1 MEITRN
7 EVLKSR
13 MLRILSVNAR
23 ISMQDIANK
32 LGVTKVN
39 VYGLFNELLEEYDIG
54 FVPEISIDKLWKW
67 EFIKK
72 ARLRTKRGI
81 ISEAMEE
88 LPLTGFGEYLILIK
102 FIGKKPENDEITK
115 AMGNSYVPQFI
126 ARISGEYDLMIY
138 AVARSYEDAIGFT
151 DALNKSLFKYN
162 MLAYTNRIWGCFGFF
177 PLSNKLIEQFDIFD
191 TYKNLLFGLNGK
203 GRETFT
209 EIGKKFN
216 QGPAQMLYAYD
227 RLARTEILKRVTYFE
242 AKPKATLSIA
252 IMLKIE
258 NAKAFEESK
267 NKWLMRVVKEYESK
281 ENEYVFM
288 CDMANPKGMF
298 IIMNFH
304 GKERYEKFFSC
315 IRSCLKGVEV
325 SKMQISKTLLG
336 NLGLRDFDMRYS
348 SQYKCLERNK
358 LVPSLKE
365 RLNEPVTENPNE
377 I

>member
-1 MEITRN
+1 LKVIRN
-7 EVLKSR
+7 EELKSR
-13 MLRILSVNAR
+13 MLRMLSVNAR
-23 ISMQDIANK
+23 ISMQDIANR
-32 LGVTKVN
+32 LGTTKVN
-39 VYGLFNELLEEYDIG
+39 IYGLFNELLEEYDID

-102 FIGKKPENDEITK
+102 FIGKEPGDEEIKK
-115 AMGNSYVPQFI
+115 AIGNSYVPQFI
-126 ARISGEYDLMIY
+126 ARINGEYDLMIY
-138 AVARSYEDAIGFT
+138 AVARSYEDAISFT

-162 MLAYTNRIWGCFGFF
+162 MLVYTNRIWGRFGFF
-177 PLSNKLIEQFDIFD
+177 PLNNKLIEQFDIFD
-191 TYKNLLFGLNGK
+191 TYKNLLFGLNGT
-203 GRETFT
+203 GRNTFT

-242 AKPKATLSIA
+242 AKPRANMSVA

-258 NAKAFEESK
+258 NTKAFEASK
-267 NKWLMRVVKEYESK
+267 NAWMMRIVKEYENK
-281 ENEYVFM
+281 ENEYVFI

-298 IIMNFH
+298 VIMNFH

-315 IRSCLKGVEV
+315 LRSCLKGVEV
-325 SKMQISKTLLG
+325 SKMQISRALLG

-358 LVPSLKE
+358 LVPAVKE
-365 RLNEPVTENPNE
+365 RLTESLTENPDA

>member
-1 MEITRN
+1 LKIARN
-7 EVLKSR
+7 EELKSR
-13 MLRILSVNAR
+13 MLRVLSVNAR
-23 ISMQDIANK
+23 ISMQDLANR
-32 LGVTKVN
+32 LGTTKVN
-39 VYGLFNELLEEYDIG
+39 IYGLFNELLKEYNID

-102 FIGKKPENDEITK
+102 FIGKKPEDEEIRK
-115 AMGNSYVPQFI
+115 AIGNSYVPQFI
-126 ARISGEYDLMIY
+126 ARIRGEYDLMIY
-138 AVARSYEDAIGFT
+138 AVARSYEDAMSFT
-151 DALNKSLFKYN
+151 DTLNKSLFKYN

-191 TYKNLLFGLNGK
+191 TYKNLLFGLNGA
-203 GRETFT
+203 GRNTFT

-227 RLARTEILKRVTYFE
+227 RLARTEILKRVTYYE
-242 AKPKATLSIA
+242 ANPRANMSMA

-258 NAKAFEESK
+258 NTKAFEASK
-267 NKWLMRVVKEYESK
+267 NTWLMRVVKEYENK
-281 ENEYVFM
+281 ENEYVYM
-288 CDMANPKGMF
+288 CDMANPKGML
-298 IIMNFH
+298 IIMNFN
-304 GKERYEKFFSC
+304 GKERYDRFFSC
-315 IRSCLKGVEV
+315 LRTCLKGVEV
-325 SKMQISKTLLG
+325 SKMQISKSLLG

-348 SQYKCLERNK
+348 AQYKCLERNK
-358 LVPSLKE
+358 LVPALKE
-365 RLNEPVTENPNE
+365 RLTESLIENPDA